1 MYSLAYTIIF
11 KSQMAGSSV
20 ILTAILSSGRLR
32 TSYFKLL
39 FLRAKL
45 MTDGNS
51 GTVTMGLRN
60 CKAEDEGEFCCV
72 LTSSKENMTKLFFSF
87 QLLPTVKLSSFY

>member
-1 MYSLAYTIIF
+1 
-11 KSQMAGSSV
+11 
-20 ILTAILSSGRLR
+20 
-32 TSYFKLL
+32 
-39 FLRAKL
+39 
-45 MTDGNS
+45 MTDGNT

-72 LTSSKENMTKLFFSF
+72 LTSSKENMTKIFFSF